1 MKQPDFQNTHS
12 IQEALN
18 QVLGAGAALALGMGT
33 IRIVIPENERAELIG
48 FIARLQ
54 EIEVRTASPAKVVLN
69 ENTGTIVMGGD
80 VLIKPAYVAHGS
92 LTIKIA
98 STPVVTPPPVFSD
111 ADPVITELKD
121 IEVEE
126 TTARF
131 MPVQG
136 TTAGEVAE
144 ALNRLQVTPRDMIAI
159 FQALRELG
167 ALEAD
172 LETM

>member
-1 MKQPDFQNTHS
+1 M
-12 IQEALN
+12 
-18 QVLGAGAALALGMGT
+18 ALALSMGM
-33 IRIVIPENERAELIG
+33 IRVTIPEDERTSLIG
-48 FIARLQ
+48 FIAKLQ
-54 EIEVRTASPAKVVLN
+54 NVDVETQMPTRIVLN

-80 VLIKPAYVAHGS
+80 VMIKPTYVAHGS

-98 STPVVTPPPVFSD
+98 STPVVTTPTVFSD
-111 ADPVITELKD
+111 ADPVITEIKD
-121 IEVEE
+121 IVVEE
-126 TTARF
+126 DPAYF

-136 TTAGEVAE
+136 TSAGEVAE